1 MCFLLRNQLIAAS
14 SHNCHIQDRIKRQAS
29 TPQYWNVQAQKY
41 VCSFAP
47 RDNLQPSR
55 EHALLVF
62 SLAAKPWWPE
72 GPGDECV
79 TLCAPRQGISAREDE
94 KPLEELSSI
103 NIYLLTRTGILTV
116 HDTWETY
123 STLSPAV
130 MRSCNV
136 SLSQLIDTLLFT
148 LSTLANTGRVHH
160 DAGETQAWMNFGINQ
175 RVWIMVFL
183 NGKL

>member
-1 MCFLLRNQLIAAS
+1 MCFRLRNQLIAAS

-29 TPQYWNVQAQKY
+29 TPQYWNVQAQKC

-47 RDNLQPSR
+47 RDNMQPSW

-62 SLAAKPWWPE
+62 SPAAKPGWPE
-72 GPGDECV
+72 GLGDAPSV
-79 TLCAPRQGISAREDE
+79 FNFVCAEAGHFNQRDE

-116 HDTWETY
+116 HNTWETY

-130 MRSCNV
+130 MCSCNV
-136 SLSQLIDTLLFT
+136 SLSQLRDRHTSFYTLY
-148 LSTLANTGRVHH
+148 TGQHRKSASRH
-160 DAGETQAWMNFGINQ
+160 GEKSGMNE
-175 RVWIMVFL
+175 FL
-183 NGKL
+183 D